1 MKQKRTQI
9 NAIKILF
16 LTGMKLNWLNT
27 FKLTGCSSI
36 GRRVSDLRQFGW
48 VIKGERVTFKTRYGT
63 QGSYMNY
70 QLDKKKTPKHL
81 LKCN

>member
-1 MKQKRTQI
+1 MKTKRTQI

-16 LTGMKLNWLNT
+16 LTGMKLNWLNA

-36 GRRVSDLRQFGW
+36 GRRVSDLRQMGW
-48 VIKGERVTFKTRYGT
+48 VINGERVSFKTRFKT
-63 QGSYMNY
+63 CGSYMDY

-81 LKCN
+81 MVLK